1 MNTTT
6 TTAPAPSTTHA
17 PIALEVFSVDQ
28 HKVYPIIFP
37 NEAVALAWCDAHP
50 WSVDGVRSNTY
61 LVGEWTPERGE
72 DEIPGVVQVNQR
84 DHPILTERLYPIC
97 EHGMSAQ
104 LCAGPMHYPT
114 DAQLMGGAW

>member
-1 MNTTT
+1 VACNRRMVPGSRGRGV
-6 TTAPAPSTTHA
+6 ADRRVAVA
-17 PIALEVFSVDQ
+17 VLRVV
-28 HKVYPIIFP
+28 
-37 NEAVALAWCDAHP
+37 EAVALAWCDAHP